1 MTASRNIVWW
11 LNLCALFSVVNRS
24 QSTSLPVRRDF
35 GYLTNQNIQ
44 NTNFSQ
50 QKVFKS
56 TSLFFHPYSTDDTC
70 SKSKLHSFHSL
81 EKLLQLL
88 LLRHFYTF
96 PHNPSPFGSC
106 SSTAPPT
113 SSFLDSRE
121 QQLGHPSAGR
131 IQFTAADELSKSIF
145 HLHTL
150 TLSIP
155 SSTGA
160 HWVFSHRSPFRRKLL
175 LTNLALKFSP
185 TKILQQLLYLAP
197 QTEHLTPR

>member
-44 NTNFSQ
+44 NTNSPQ

-81 EKLLQLL
+81 ENFSNCCCFATFTLSHTIQVLLDPVLPQHHPLQVSQTAGNNSWVT
-88 LLRHFYTF
+88 LRLAQ
-96 PHNPSPFGSC
+96 
-106 SSTAPPT
+106 SSSQQQMSYQNQFSIFTHSHSRFHLRRGRTEYFRTVHRSAENCYWQT
-113 SSFLDSRE
+113 NSLTWHLSFLR
-121 QQLGHPSAGR
+121 Q
-131 IQFTAADELSKSIF
+131 KSF
-145 HLHTL
+145 
-150 TLSIP
+150 
-155 SSTGA
+155 SSSCT
-160 HWVFSHRSPFRRKLL
+160 
-175 LTNLALKFSP
+175 
-185 TKILQQLLYLAP
+185 
-197 QTEHLTPR
+197 